1 MSYIGNQS
9 GNIVY
14 TNLNRVRGIVADLA
28 ALTAVT
34 GASSGDM
41 YKVEDSGLAY
51 MYDGTQWVDTG
62 PIVGPQGTKGDN
74 GTGITSVVRTSG
86 DGSEGTVDTYTI
98 TYDDTSTSTFE
109 VRNGTAGTIDHIAK
123 TGTVG
128 TTDTY
133 TAYADAAETQPLGS
147 FEVRNGVDGVDGVHG
162 TDGTSAYEVAVNNG
176 FVGTEAEWLT
186 SLEGQ
191 DGVDGK
197 AITSVTFTSTTDA
210 SGLPAQSGGTDTY
223 TISYSDDSSSTYDV
237 YNGTDVTNVNVIDDT
252 VTALNST
259 WSSEKIVQGLAEA
272 GEVEEAPVNGKS
284 YARENARW
292 VEIKAGSPVP
302 STLEYGLVW
311 DEVNDAY
318 TRTGDAAGW
327 STGADFTNNETVQS
341 KMKRCVLNSNGT
353 VKYYLNPTNS
363 NLKEDGSASVLTG
376 SDGNVMVEIPKFWVK
391 YENTTGAKSMNIS
404 TAPASG
410 YVLHPAFI
418 KNGVEVDYRYY
429 RAYTG
434 SVSGTKLISRSGV
447 SAAASETIAAFR
459 TKARDNGTGW
469 GLVDWYLLF
478 AVQTLLF
485 VEIGTFDS
493 QAVLGNG
500 NDTGTD
506 YGMTTGGS
514 NSIGNGSSPSTND
527 DTWMSYRGIEN
538 FYADIREWVDGI
550 NVSDR
555 LVYISNM
562 ESTFSSDVFSG
573 DYVSTGVTLPASGYI
588 KDMDFSI
595 KGFIPTVS
603 GGSDSTYVP
612 DQVSSH
618 PGARVVAF
626 GGHAGPG
633 LSSGAASLHAGNTVS
648 YSYAYVGAGLSF

>member
-9 GNIVY
+9 GKIVY
-14 TNLNRVRGIVADLA
+14 TNLNKFKGVVADLT
-28 ALTAVT
+28 ALEAVT

-41 YKVEDSGLAY
+41 YKVEDSGHAH
-51 MYDGTQWVDTG
+51 MYDGTQWVDMG
-62 PIVGPQGTKGDN
+62 PIGGPQGVK
-74 GTGITSVVRTSG
+74 GTGITSIVRTSG

-109 VRNGTAGTIDHIAK
+109 VHNGTAGTIDHIAK

-128 TTDTY
+128 VTDTY
-133 TAYADAAETQPLGS
+133 TAYADVAETQPLGS
-147 FEVRNGVDGVDGVHG
+147 FEVYNGIDGL
-162 TDGTSAYEVAVNNG
+162 SAYGVAAANG

-186 SLEGQ
+186 SLGGQ
-191 DGVDGK
+191 DGIDGK
-197 AITSVTFTSTTDA
+197 AITTVTFTSTTDA
-210 SGLPAQSGGTDTY
+210 SGLPAQSGGIDTY
-223 TISYSDDSSSTYDV
+223 TINYSDTTTSTYDV
-237 YNGTDVTNVNVIDDT
+237 YNGTDADNASVINDT
-252 VTALNST
+252 ESALTST
-259 WSSEKIVQGLAEA
+259 WSSEKIAQELAEA
-272 GEVEEAPVNGKS
+272 GEVEEAPVDDKA
-284 YARENARW
+284 YARKNAGW
-292 VEIKAGSPVP
+292 VEIKAGVPVP

-311 DEVNDAY
+311 DDVNDTY

-341 KMKRCVLNSNGT
+341 KMKRCVLNSDGT
-353 VKYYLNPTNS
+353 VKYYLNPVNS
-363 NLKEDGSASVLTG
+363 NLKEDGSASNLTG
-376 SDGNVMVEIPKFWVK
+376 ADGNVMVEIPKFWVK
-391 YENTTGAKSMNIS
+391 YENTTGAKSMSIS

-410 YVLHPAFI
+410 YGLHPAFI

-447 SAAASETIAAFR
+447 SAAAKETIEAFR
-459 TKARDNGTGW
+459 TKARANGTGW
-469 GLVDWYLLF
+469 GLLDWYLLF

-500 NDTGTD
+500 NDTGAD

-514 NSIGNGSSPSTND
+514 NGIGNGSSPSTND

-550 NVSDR
+550 NVSDK
-555 LVYISNM
+555 LVYVSNM

-573 DYVSTGVTLPASGYI
+573 DYVSTEVTLPVSGYI

-612 DQVSSH
+612 DQVYS
-618 PGARVVAF
+618 GAGSRVVAF
-626 GGHAGPG
+626 GGFAGNG
-633 LSSGAASLHAGNTVS
+633 LRSGAAYLFANYAVS
-648 YSYAYVGAGLSF
+648 HSAAILGAGLSF